1 MIYYEGAPGGRKHRL
16 KRFLASM
23 LLGLACSGAAATGAA
38 PPAAAAGLGGAP
50 DAQLLEGLSA
60 LHQGRFTEG
69 QTRFREF
76 VERSPQ
82 DPRGPL
88 FLAFSEWWKLL
99 QLRGVGESPSME
111 LHLQEAIRLSQE
123 KLKEVPGDPET
134 LANLGTSYIF
144 LAQYRAGQGK
154 VFRAAVAAKK
164 GKSLLEAALRTNPE
178 LVDSRFGLGAY
189 NYYADKVNALVKG
202 LRTIMFL
209 PGGNSELGL
218 AQLQEVAARGRY
230 FRTEAHLLLAII
242 YQGRHERRYRKSLEE
257 LRSALELN
265 PDSPVMLMSLGE
277 LEIRLGRYPEAQ
289 ATLLRA
295 VRVSRSSS
303 DRDRSEL
310 GRLSRILL
318 SDSLDLALRCPE
330 ALDELEA
337 SLNGEG
343 VQPEFRS
350 RALAVA
356 TRASTRL
363 GEARRLQKIYAALS
377 VTADEAAEL
386 RQQYGAAESSGE
398 VARRIDPAL
407 KMMETNQW
415 EAALRILGE
424 AAKLHPGSPEIRLHQ
439 ARALFS
445 QRKWKEAETAL
456 RGIPASGASAAP
468 GWVVGWRDLFLGRS
482 LLALGRRSEARSLY
496 GRAADTDGFRSKDLA
511 RALLGPEGESPG
523 IWPPRIFGLGIEE
536 LKNTADVGLSLPEG
550 RNSSI
555 AVDRVLTRV
564 VGR

>member
-1 MIYYEGAPGGRKHRL
+1 M
-16 KRFLASM
+16 KRFVASI
-23 LLGLACSGAAATGAA
+23 LLGLSCGVAASATGS
-38 PPAAAAGLGGAP
+38 PAAAGGLGGPP

-69 QTRFREF
+69 QSRFREF
-76 VERSPQ
+76 AERSPQ

-88 FLAFSEWWKLL
+88 FLAFAEWWKLL

-111 LHLQEAIRLSQE
+111 LQLQEAIRLSQE
-123 KLKEVPGDPET
+123 KLQEAPGDPET

-144 LAQYRAGQGK
+144 LAQYRAAQRK

-164 GKSLLEAALRTNPE
+164 GKSLLEEALRSNPE
-178 LVDSRFGLGAY
+178 LIDSRFGLGAY

-202 LRTIMFL
+202 LRTMMFL
-209 PGGNSELGL
+209 PGGNSEMGL
-218 AQLQEVAARGRY
+218 AQLQEVASRGRY

-257 LRSALELN
+257 LRAALALN

-289 ATLLRA
+289 ATLRRA
-295 VRVSRSSS
+295 VRVSRTSS

-330 ALDELEA
+330 ALDELETA
-337 SLNGEG
+337 LNGEE
-343 VQPEFRS
+343 VPPEFRA

-363 GEARRLQKIYAALS
+363 GDARRLQKIYAALG
-377 VTADEAAEL
+377 VTTDEAAAL
-386 RQQYGAAESSGE
+386 KKQYGAAESSGE
-398 VARRIDPAL
+398 VARSIDPAL

-415 EAALRILGE
+415 DGALRLLGE

-439 ARALFS
+439 ARALFE

-456 RGIPASGASAAP
+456 RGIPASGGGAAP
-468 GWVVGWRDLFLGRS
+468 GWVVGWRDLYLGRS

-511 RALLGPEGESPG
+511 RALLGPEGEDPG

-536 LKNTADVGLSLPEG
+536 PKNTADVGLGLPEG
-550 RNSSI
+550 RNASI
-555 AVDRVLTRV
+555 SVDRVFTGV